1 MEDQKSMSMKTK
13 CLLSFVGMNIL
24 AAGIILNTKSTL
36 GVGAINTLPYTAA
49 EILGVSLGTTTVVL
63 YFLFIGIQC
72 ILTRK
77 ADLKAFLQLPFSFV
91 FGVVLNLYDAVLEF
105 DPSSLAL
112 KLLTLAAA
120 ILLTALGTYLMTAG
134 NLILNPPDG
143 LVRTLAEYLVK
154 PLGLVR
160 NIFDISMVIVAAVLG
175 WLICGQTIGIG
186 IGTLLSALLIGRFI
200 SLFQAIDFK
209 LSKPAGI

>member
-1 MEDQKSMSMKTK
+1 MKDQKSMTMKTK
-13 CLLSFVGMNIL
+13 CLLSFIGMNIL

-49 EILGVSLGTTTVVL
+49 KLLGVSLGTTTVVL

-72 ILTRK
+72 VLTKK
-77 ADLKAFLQLPFSFV
+77 ADIKAFLQLPFSFL
-91 FGVVLNLYDAVLEF
+91 FGIVLNLYDAVLDLNPF
-105 DPSSLAL
+105 SPAL

-143 LVRTLAEYLVK
+143 LVRTLAEHVGK

-160 NIFDISMVIVAAVLG
+160 NIFDISMVIAAAVLG
-175 WLICGQTIGIG
+175 WILSGRTIGIG